1 MVRKDLPAMEN
12 DEVVN
17 LGMSLEELRERFPLV
32 RKDPDDPGARIRSL
46 FFIENPVLDFL
57 ACTRAAGV
65 EPTCTEDRRIRG
77 HVLPSGK
84 PNVLPALWEVAV
96 VKEPSWEID
105 SCVASLLDLVH
116 PRVEQISQLLS
127 THRYRAGFLTN
138 VTVFEEE
145 PFYGLS
151 SSTLRRLADF
161 GLEWSLD
168 VL

>member
-1 MVRKDLPAMEN
+1 MEN

-17 LGMSLEELRERFPLV
+17 LAMSLEELAERFPLK
-32 RKDPDDPGARIRSL
+32 RKDPDDPGARIRSV
-46 FFIENPVLDFL
+46 FFIENSVLDFL

-77 HVLPSGK
+77 HRLPSGT
-84 PNVLPALWEVAV
+84 PNVLPALWQVEV
-96 VKEPSWEID
+96 VKEPSSEID
-105 SCVASLLDLVH
+105 SCVAGLLDLVH
-116 PRVEQISQLLS
+116 PRVERICFLLS
-127 THRYRAGFLTN
+127 THRYRAGFLTS
-138 VTVFEEE
+138 VTVFDEE

-168 VL
+168 VY